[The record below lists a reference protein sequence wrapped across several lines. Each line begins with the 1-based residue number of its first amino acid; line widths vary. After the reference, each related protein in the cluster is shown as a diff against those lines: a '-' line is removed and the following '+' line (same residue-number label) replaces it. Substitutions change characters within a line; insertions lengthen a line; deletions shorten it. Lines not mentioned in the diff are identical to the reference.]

1 MTGALKNQKN
11 IVIMMIKLSFIKI
24 LLFIISFLNFVN
36 IKSNKKIIDKKY
48 KNTNLFAIIVIL
60 RVGIS
65 HSIPSG

>member
-1 MTGALKNQKN
+1 MTGALKNQKT

-60 RVGIS
+60 RVGSS